1 MSWQTLYISAR
12 SHSSPCLCLYVRS
25 RPLNY
30 GTINDL
36 SKVILEGVIVPSF
49 EGRAIWIE
57 PLTLVGVIFLDLGS
71 YHILSGEDD

>member
-1 MSWQTLYISAR
+1 MR
-12 SHSSPCLCLYVRS
+12 SLIPVLPDSLSSKLDVIY
-25 RPLNY
+25 
-30 GTINDL
+30 DL

-57 PLTLVGVIFLDLGS
+57 PLTLVGVIFLDLWS

>member
-12 SHSSPCLCLYVRS
+12 SHSSPCLCLYDRS
-25 RPLNY
+25 RPQNY

-57 PLTLVGVIFLDLGS
+57 PLTLVGVIFLDLWS